1 VIGRRGF
8 LKALGLAP
16 AVGASAAQRLVGVGE
31 GLSAVFG
38 GQALSAGVSE
48 YTGFPSSLKATG
60 DNSGGAYIDPDLIA
74 KAYLAVN
81 PVPDFVVERMRQE
94 MRGIYRLDP
103 DLAVNRSFSMSAKVM
118 IQREREID
126 RAIENTKRINSRNL
140 AKKAFT
146 KLHGFDMW

>member
-1 VIGRRGF
+1 MIGRRGF

-16 AVGASAAQRLVGVGE
+16 VAGASVAQRMIGVGE

-48 YTGFPSSLKATG
+48 YTGFPGPIGQTG
-60 DNSGGAYIDPDLIA
+60 DASGGTYVDPDLLA
-74 KAYLAVN
+74 KAYLALN
-81 PVPDFVVERMRQE
+81 PVPDFVIDRMRHE

-103 DLAVNRSFSMSAKVM
+103 DLAVNRSFSMSTKVM

-126 RAIENTKRINSRNL
+126 RAIEQTKRINSRNL
-140 AKKAFT
+140 AKKAFS